1 MIAPARRFGSVDIRS
16 ALIVPNPTTP
26 FPETPM
32 SLVENLSRWM
42 HLLFGILWI
51 GHLYYFNFVQ
61 AGFEGKLA
69 ADLKKSVIPEN
80 RPRALYWF
88 RWGAMWTFVT
98 GILLVGFNYHM
109 NRANLGPNHTGMAMG
124 VFIFPLFIYFLYDI
138 VAKKVGG
145 GAMSMPS
152 LAVNLVL
159 FAGYMA
165 LCHFVAKLGGRALWI
180 HAGMAFGITMMMNV
194 WMRIWPAQ
202 RKMIAAIKEGTAP
215 DPALVGLAGARS
227 RHNTYMSVPLLMFMF
242 AQHSDGF
249 YNAAIGALGENSP
262 LVMVFVTAALG
273 FFVANLLYKKAGQL
287 TGA

>member
-1 MIAPARRFGSVDIRS
+1 
-16 ALIVPNPTTP
+16 
-26 FPETPM
+26 M

-69 ADLKKSVIPEN
+69 ADMKKSVIPEN
-80 RPRALYWF
+80 RPRALFWF
-88 RWGAMWTFVT
+88 RWGAMWTFLT
-98 GILLVGFNYHM
+98 GILLLGLNYHTEKGV
-109 NRANLGPNHTGMAMG
+109 NLGPDAVPGLSRA
-124 VFIFPLFIYFLYDI
+124 VALLPLFIYFLYDI

-145 GAMSMPS
+145 GPMSMPS

-202 RKMIAAIKEGTAP
+202 RRIITAIKEGNAP
-215 DPALVGLAGARS
+215 DQADVALAGARS
-227 RHNTYMSVPLLMFMF
+227 RHNTYMSVPLLMYMF

-249 YNAAIGALGENSP
+249 YNAAIGALGNHSP

-273 FFVANLLYKKAGQL
+273 FFFANLLYKKAGQL
-287 TGA
+287 SGF